1 MPKILNPRQ
10 ETFCREVAK
19 GQTDRDAYRI
29 AGYAGQAKNASKLR
43 RLPEIDRRIK
53 ELRAKAQSIDYAATQ
68 RAIERLAITK
78 ESLAREWVPLA
89 TSNMRNYVVLDA
101 MNGLPQ
107 FDFRNVTE
115 DQWKAVKAMQV
126 ETRRLVGR
134 DAGDE
139 NAGAEV
145 TKVKFWL
152 HPKVEAGMAIAQ
164 MFGWIDRTK
173 PEPPTPLEQRLRAM
187 TPDQREENAREFVR
201 RVEQRLLEAEAA
213 ERAEG
218 GIGAAI
224 DQEPEK

>member
-1 MPKILNPRQ
+1 M
-10 ETFCREVAK
+10 
-19 GQTDRDAYRI
+19 
-29 AGYAGQAKNASKLR
+29 
-43 RLPEIDRRIK
+43 
-53 ELRAKAQSIDYAATQ
+53 RAKAQSIDYAATQ

-115 DQWKAVKAMQV
+115 EQWKAIKALQV
-126 ETRRLVGR
+126 ETRTLVGKN
-134 DAGDE
+134 E
-139 NAGAEV
+139 NNGTEV